1 RSLGSNAETLN
12 REQSIGALQLKMHV
26 LSLNDSIPHFNPD
39 RLLEVLDKKY
49 IKIKFKN
56 ISYMYLLVVMS
67 SILNIF

>member
-39 RLLEVLDKKY
+39 RLLGSPSFSRNPCCLSKLPNLTADTP
-49 IKIKFKN
+49 N
-56 ISYMYLLVVMS
+56 S
-67 SILNIF
+67 